1 MNATLF
7 STAHTTLAALC
18 VCLPL
23 TIASASPAQAQTR
36 FDFSYR
42 VSDSRINVFDDGQV
56 TRLQLPEGLQLPA
69 VIARTPAGEQ
79 ILTPRRDGV
88 YLVLDGVHAQIALV
102 WANNRNVQ
110 IQYTGTMT
118 DARQGR
124 AAAHPAMPAAVV
136 AAAAP
141 APMSVTPVSPA
152 VAADRLNTEIR
163 SASANT
169 APTLQAQAQTVQ
181 PSPPAMAPVVP
192 AGASTPVATDKEK
205 LATVP
210 AAPAAPAITFAVR
223 ERETVREAL
232 TRWSKDAGWTHLPEH
247 YTVDFDVQILG
258 TVPPYTDFR
267 TGVRALLATTS
278 MTQKPLQPCFYSN
291 QVLRVILRTQRCDQ
305 I

>member
-141 APMSVTPVSPA
+141 APVSVTPVSPA
-152 VAADRLNTEIR
+152 VVAQRLASEVRIASDSTAPALQDHNLTPTA
-163 SASANT
+163 SPAASA
-169 APTLQAQAQTVQ
+169 P
-181 PSPPAMAPVVP
+181 
-192 AGASTPVATDKEK
+192 GASRAV
-205 LATVP
+205 LAVDTAKVDAAAP
-210 AAPAAPAITFAVR
+210 AAPSAPAITFAVR

>member
-7 STAHTTLAALC
+7 SKAHTTLAALC

-124 AAAHPAMPAAVV
+124 AAAHPSMPAAVV
-136 AAAAP
+136 AAAAA

-152 VAADRLNTEIR
+152 VAAQRL
-163 SASANT
+163 ASEVRMASSST
-169 APTLQAQAQTVQ
+169 APALQDHTLT
-181 PSPPAMAPVVP
+181 PAASTGATAPGASKAVP
-192 AGASTPVATDKEK
+192 AVDTAKAD
-205 LATVP
+205 AADP

-258 TVPPYTDFR
+258 TVTPYTDFR

-291 QVLRVILRTQRCDQ
+291 HVLRVILRTQRCDQ

>member
-7 STAHTTLAALC
+7 SKAHTTLAALC

-23 TIASASPAQAQTR
+23 TIASASAAQAQTR

-88 YLVLDGVHAQIALV
+88 YLVLDGVHA
-102 WANNRNVQ
+102 
-110 IQYTGTMT
+110 
-118 DARQGR
+118 
-124 AAAHPAMPAAVV
+124 HPSMPAAVV
-136 AAAAP
+136 AAAAA

-152 VAADRLNTEIR
+152 VAAQRLASEVRIASNGTAPALQDHTLTPTT
-163 SASANT
+163 STGASAPG
-169 APTLQAQAQTVQ
+169 ASKA
-181 PSPPAMAPVVP
+181 VP
-192 AGASTPVATDKEK
+192 AADTAKVDA
-205 LATVP
+205 AAP

-258 TVPPYTDFR
+258 TVAPYTDFR

>member
-1 MNATLF
+1 MKATVF
-7 STAHTTLAALC
+7 SKAHTTLAALC

-23 TIASASPAQAQTR
+23 AIGSTSLAQAQTR
-36 FDFSYR
+36 FDFEYR

-124 AAAHPAMPAAVV
+124 AAAHTAMPAAAVT
-136 AAAAP
+136 AAAP
-141 APMSVTPVSPA
+141 TPANVTPISPA
-152 VAADRLNTEIR
+152 VAAQLLASEVRIASNSTAPALQAHNLTPPA
-163 SASANT
+163 SPGASAPG
-169 APTLQAQAQTVQ
+169 ASEA
-181 PSPPAMAPVVP
+181 VP
-192 AGASTPVATDKEK
+192 AVVSAKVDAAD
-205 LATVP
+205 P
-210 AAPAAPAITFAVR
+210 AAPSAPAVTFAVR

-232 TRWSKDAGWTHLPEH
+232 TRWSKDAGWTHLAEH

-258 TVPPYTDFR
+258 SVAPYTDFR

-278 MTQKPLQPCFYSN
+278 MTAKPLQPCFYSN
-291 QVLRVILRTQRCDQ
+291 QVLRVVLRTQRCDQ